1 MDGCWRQELPS
12 SRPRAARA
20 SSEPKLHTEENSER
34 NAVIKPKHKFE
45 TELAYAMRSRGSNRQ
60 AFLKQPLKI
69 TLIVTEHEKN
79 KTKHKRLEI

>member
-1 MDGCWRQELPS
+1 MGGPGGPWTDAGDRNSHPAGPGPPGRALNPS
-12 SRPRAARA
+12 YTL
-20 SSEPKLHTEENSER
+20 K
-34 NAVIKPKHKFE
+34 IKPKHKFE